1 MLSVVTY
8 CIVGLEQDILFQERK
23 QRQRADDRKS
33 NLTDR
38 RFYLACNLLVLPQD
52 FVLNGMKN
60 IHMSWQLGERIFNCC
75 SWKSRIDNSKC
86 HFLSHCLKKS
96 HITKFL
102 KHDSCM
108 CVTN

>member
-8 CIVGLEQDILFQERK
+8 CIVGLEQDILFQKRK

-33 NLTDR
+33 NLTNR
-38 RFYLACNLLVLPQD
+38 RFYLACNLLVLSQD

-75 SWKSRIDNSKC
+75 SLKSRTDNSKC
-86 HFLSHCLKKS
+86 EIQNNSICDNSKCEIFF
-96 HITKFL
+96 HIA
-102 KHDSCM
+102 
-108 CVTN
+108 